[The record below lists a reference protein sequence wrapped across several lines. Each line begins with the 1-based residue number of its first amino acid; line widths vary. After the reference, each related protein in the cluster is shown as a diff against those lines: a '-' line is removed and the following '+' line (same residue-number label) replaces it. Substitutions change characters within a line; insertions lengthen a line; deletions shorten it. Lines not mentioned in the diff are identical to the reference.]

1 MTQKK
6 KTRFKI
12 LLPPDDLSEIKNR
25 IRKLYFQKAQRIS
38 VIVVLVLLAV
48 CGTYILMKNQ
58 TYGKVHTSSQYLTNL
73 SDSSNYAS
81 FSDGIVRYNRDGVV
95 FLNHQNEEQ
104 WIQST
109 QLKNPVIVIN
119 ENAFAV
125 ADSGGNNILVF
136 SEEGL
141 KGEIETTLP
150 IEKVAVSDQGIVSV
164 ILKDESSPRILV
176 YDATGNILVEQTVS
190 LTALGY
196 PVGMA
201 LSDDGQ
207 TLAVSYLRTD
217 GTDIISSLVYYN
229 FGEKGKEKQDN
240 IVLSEQ
246 YDKSVIADIFFMGED
261 RSVVLGDHSF
271 TIYKGNEEPE
281 KTKEVTLDQEIQSVF
296 HTDQYIGFVLLNEDK
311 SGYELQLYNKSGG
324 KVLTKEIPGK
334 FSSVKM
340 EDDEVLMFDGSRCC
354 IVTANGI
361 IKFNGDVGMNVLE
374 MCPAFGINK
383 YYVMN
388 ADELRLIYL
397 SK

>member
-150 IEKVAVSDQGIVSV
+150 IEKMAVSDQGIVSV

>member
-150 IEKVAVSDQGIVSV
+150 IEKMAVSDQGIVSV

-246 YDKSVIADIFFMGED
+246 YDKSVIADIFFMGEE